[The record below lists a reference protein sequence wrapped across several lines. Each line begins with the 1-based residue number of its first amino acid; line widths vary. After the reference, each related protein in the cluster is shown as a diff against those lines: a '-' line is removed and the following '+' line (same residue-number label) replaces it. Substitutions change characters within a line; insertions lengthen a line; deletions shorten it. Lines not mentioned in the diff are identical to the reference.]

1 MVKFMDL
8 QNKYFTEQI
17 ITYLGNKRTLLKEI
31 DDFLQKVR
39 KNLNKEKLVTA
50 DLFSGSGIVARLL
63 KQYSSFVIAND
74 LEEYSYVL
82 NTCFLSNEEE
92 IDFDLYK
99 QYLEEICRL
108 IETSPVH
115 GYISKN
121 YAPKNDQEIQKGE
134 RVFYTRRNAEYI
146 DGFRYYIDV
155 VAPENYKKYF
165 LALLL
170 TEASVHVNTSGV
182 FKGFYKD
189 RETGIGK
196 FGGSAENA
204 LSRIKGDIR
213 IGVPYL
219 SPNASEYMVYRED
232 AVALSAKLSNI
243 DFAYLDPPY
252 NQHPYGS
259 NYFMLNLIAKNQMPD
274 EISKVSGIPKEW
286 NRSAF
291 NKKNLALSELSTIVK
306 NLQAKYILISYNDEG
321 FITFEEMCTML
332 AAFGKVEY
340 KEIEYNTFRGSRNL
354 RERNIHTH
362 EYLFLLQKE

>member
-1 MVKFMDL
+1 MDL

-39 KNLNKEKLVTA
+39 KNLHKEKLVTA

-121 YAPKNDQEIQKGE
+121 YAPKNDQKIQKGE

-146 DGFRYYIDV
+146 DSFRY
-155 VAPENYKKYF
+155 
-165 LALLL
+165 
-170 TEASVHVNTSGV
+170 
-182 FKGFYKD
+182 
-189 RETGIGK
+189 
-196 FGGSAENA
+196 
-204 LSRIKGDIR
+204 
-213 IGVPYL
+213 
-219 SPNASEYMVYRED
+219 
-232 AVALSAKLSNI
+232 
-243 DFAYLDPPY
+243 
-252 NQHPYGS
+252 
-259 NYFMLNLIAKNQMPD
+259 
-274 EISKVSGIPKEW
+274 
-286 NRSAF
+286 
-291 NKKNLALSELSTIVK
+291 
-306 NLQAKYILISYNDEG
+306 
-321 FITFEEMCTML
+321 
-332 AAFGKVEY
+332 
-340 KEIEYNTFRGSRNL
+340 
-354 RERNIHTH
+354 
-362 EYLFLLQKE
+362 